1 MGTGVGGGLA
11 DGVQMAG
18 QFIMPAMQMKQRQKM
33 FDAQMEQNYDRMALE
48 KAWVERHG
56 MPSSGQAAQQPY
68 QVTMDAK
75 DAPTP
80 AQFLGFSDP
89 TKAATP
95 TPTVK
100 DWDPVN
106 AQPMRSTPSPAASIG
121 PSAPS
126 MGVKEKNPFMSGPI
140 PPVSE
145 MRPRRFGRRY

>member
-1 MGTGVGGGLA
+1 MGYGIGGGLA

-48 KAWVERHG
+48 KAWVERYG
-56 MPSSGQAAQQPY
+56 TPSSGQAGQQPY
-68 QVTMDAK
+68 QVTRDAA
-75 DAPTP
+75 DSPTP

-95 TPTVK
+95 TPTAK

-106 AQPMRSTPSPAASIG
+106 AQPMKTAPSPGASLQ
-121 PSAPS
+121 PPAPAMS
-126 MGVKEKNPFMSGPI
+126 MTNKNPFMSGPI
-140 PPVSE
+140 PPISDVK
-145 MRPRRFGRRY
+145 PRRFGRRY